1 MGSERPAS
9 RRRYSAEFK
18 AQVVAECDADGAS
31 TARVAMARG
40 INANVVHRWR
50 QQLRESSSPK
60 ATPAAGGGEFM
71 PISMVGG
78 PAKPIASDIRIELR
92 RGTTAM
98 TITWPVEASSACA
111 SWMRELLR

>member
-50 QQLRESSSPK
+50 QQLRDLSSPN
-60 ATPAAGGGEFM
+60 AASGTGTGEFV
-71 PISMVGG
+71 PISMAGA
-78 PAKPIASDIRIELR
+78 PAKTISSDIRIELR

-98 TITWPVEASSACA
+98 IITWPVEESSACA

>member
-1 MGSERPAS
+1 MGSEGPAS
-9 RRRYSAEFK
+9 RRRYSAAFK

-60 ATPAAGGGEFM
+60 VIPEASTREFV
-71 PISMVGG
+71 PISMTAA
-78 PAKPIASDIRIELR
+78 PAKTIPSDIRIELR

-98 TITWPVEASSACA
+98 TITWPVEESSACA